1 MEFRALRADEVE
13 CRIGQVAKS
22 GKGLSLLLYKTART
36 DMAVLDEA
44 VGAENWQ
51 CRYYE
56 CKGTLFCSLGLRIGG
71 EWVWKDNAGSPSNM
85 EAEKGEASDAMKR
98 AGFAWGIGRELYT
111 APFVWVPSDRCSIQN
126 GKCYDRFDVARLES
140 EGGRITELV
149 VADAKGRPVF
159 SWAASAKQMAP
170 RGHEGPSKATS
181 AKGAGERP
189 EGDHLAPIRAL
200 MRPYADARRI
210 PTKEAVAELT
220 DYMGIA
226 RMQDLTPEGAEEL
239 ERVMRQTI
247 DCVGGA
253 S

>member
-56 CKGTLFCSLGLRIGG
+56 CKGTLFCSLGLRIEG

-111 APFVWVPSDRCSIQN
+111 APFVWIPSDRCNIQG
-126 GKCYDRFDVARLES
+126 GKCYDRFEVAKLAS

-149 VADAKGRPVF
+149 VADERGRTVF

-170 RGHEGPSKATS
+170 RGHEGPSKAPS

-189 EGDHLAPIRAL
+189 EADHLQPLRDLMPAYMRA
-200 MRPYADARRI
+200 RGIGPAQ
-210 PTKEAVAELT
+210 AVAELT
-220 DYMGIA
+220 QYMGVEA
-226 RMQDLTPEGAEEL
+226 MADLTTGMAEEL
-239 ERVMRQTI
+239 AEVMRRTVAS
-247 DCVGGA
+247 VG
-253 S
+253 

>member
-44 VGAENWQ
+44 VGAENWS

-85 EAEKGEASDAMKR
+85 EAEKGEASDALKR
-98 AGFAWGIGRELYT
+98 AGFAWGIGRELYS
-111 APFVWVPSDRCSIQN
+111 APFIWVPSDRCNIQG
-126 GKCYDRFDVARLES
+126 GKCYDRFEVAKLAS

-149 VADAKGRPVF
+149 VADERGRTVF

-170 RGHEGPSKATS
+170 RGHERRSEAPS

-189 EGDHLAPIRAL
+189 EADHLQPLRDLMPAYMRA
-200 MRPYADARRI
+200 RGIGSAQ
-210 PTKEAVAELT
+210 AVAELT
-220 DYMGIA
+220 QYMGVEA
-226 RMQDLTPEGAEEL
+226 MADLTPGMAEEL
-239 ERVMRQTI
+239 AEVMRQTVAS
-247 DCVGGA
+247 VG
-253 S
+253 